1 MQQITNGD
9 SIVDIGRFFGLNE
22 TGAALL
28 QIIAETGPLYQAEL
42 RKEFI
47 SLVGNSVERNQNR
60 KGKRLLSKGAKG
72 NISKECHKLAQEK
85 NLFDVQAPDEKRKK
99 YDLNEEKLEWIRSCT
114 YKLEFTRLDHLID
127 SIPSDLPLT
136 PVECDKEELFRKEN
150 RLYDEGKWQDAKKLL
165 DNYNKNNLTPIQES
179 HRQRLLG
186 WCNYYLG
193 KKHLRGPKHIGN
205 EARKAFIK
213 VLQIGKSREDIDSAL
228 NGLSLVY
235 YYLLKEPTKAFRIKE
250 KAIHKVNNKAQLLNT
265 QGLLKRDEGQIIEA
279 LNTFS
284 EAYTEARVIRDFRTS
299 GHALN
304 NKART
309 WMLLFSK
316 LELKNELKREIIT
329 LFEKAKI
336 EYSEYEKS
344 TGGSAKF
351 HLDGIE
357 EQINDLNTRY
367 PWN

>member
-1 MQQITNGD
+1 MLIKFIIRNY
-9 SIVDIGRFFGLNE
+9 E
-22 TGAALL
+22 T
-28 QIIAETGPLYQAEL
+28 
-42 RKEFI
+42 KK
-47 SLVGNSVERNQNR
+47 SL
-60 KGKRLLSKGAKG
+60 
-72 NISKECHKLAQEK
+72 
-85 NLFDVQAPDEKRKK
+85 DE
-99 YDLNEEKLEWIRSCT
+99 
-114 YKLEFTRLDHLID
+114 
-127 SIPSDLPLT
+127 
-136 PVECDKEELFRKEN
+136 
-150 RLYDEGKWQDAKKLL
+150 
-165 DNYNKNNLTPIQES
+165 YNKVKLIPIQES

-193 KKHLRGPKHIGN
+193 KKNLRELKHIGN

-213 VLQIGKSREDIDSAL
+213 VLQIGQSRIDIDSAL

-235 YYLLKEPTKAFRIKE
+235 YYLLNEPKKAFRVKE
-250 KAIHKVNNKAQLLNT
+250 KTINKVHNKAQLLNT

-284 EAYTEARVIRDFRTS
+284 DAYNEARMTKDYRTS

-309 WMLLFSK
+309 LMLLFLK
-316 LELKNELKREIIT
+316 LELKNELKKEILT

-336 EYSEYEKS
+336 EYHEYEKS
-344 TGGSAKF
+344 TGDSANF

-357 EQINDLNTRY
+357 EQIRDLNSRY